1 MISQTYSRAALRQSE
16 TQRLEYR
23 IKEINISL
31 IRLVAER
38 RLLAQKRNE
47 AIPRPAV
54 IRREPVEK
62 RKYTGSGRKR
72 VFTDEVL
79 IQIPM
84 WVKEGLSR
92 EEIAARFGCT
102 PNSLQATCCKKGIS
116 LRRKSRSQPAEEA
129 V

>member
-23 IKEINISL
+23 IKEINLSL

-38 RLLAQKRNE
+38 RLLAQKRNAE
-47 AIPRPAV
+47 QPRPEV

-72 VFTDEVL
+72 VFTPEVL
-79 IQIPM
+79 LQIPV
-84 WVKEGLSR
+84 WVKNGLDR
-92 EEIAARFGCT
+92 TEIAARIGCT

-116 LRRKSRSQPAEEA
+116 LRRKNRVQVMEA
-129 V
+129 A